1 MGVCRSSRTRVSSY
15 TSPLRLHDFIS
26 WSRSTFRSAAYLRC
40 TENLPARWSMIQ
52 NCENVGYILFTGQRK
67 INYCW
72 PLSSCG
78 FQTHVWTRIWETNL
92 TKLTRRNPASG
103 QRKINYCWPLSSCGF
118 QTHVWTRIWETNL
131 TKLTR
136 RNPASVKNESTLK
149 ILISVFS
156 GLKRAWGSY
165 VHRPIV
171 QWTRLSQVCSRNR
184 SDSQKSMLSRVHI
197 A

>member
-92 TKLTRRNPASG
+92 TKLTRRNPAS
-103 QRKINYCWPLSSCGF
+103 
-118 QTHVWTRIWETNL
+118 
-131 TKLTR
+131 
-136 RNPASVKNESTLK
+136 VKNESTLK